1 MIGGRDQAAGDGS
14 MRGGDVLVASSA
26 GAAVEEVSVVV
37 SGGANSDGGAD
48 VVELGVVLSD
58 GVVPGS
64 VGSGT
69 VGSGTLGRVPGN
81 CHGRSVPGT
90 SAGDSGR
97 SLVVDSGVLGGVVV
111 AGVVVDDSGTVGVG

>member
-1 MIGGRDQAAGDGS
+1 M
-14 MRGGDVLVASSA
+14 
-26 GAAVEEVSVVV
+26 
-37 SGGANSDGGAD
+37 
-48 VVELGVVLSD
+48 LSD

-64 VGSGT
+64 VGSGTVGSGT

-81 CHGRSVPGT
+81 CHGRSAPGT

-111 AGVVVDDSGTVGVG
+111 AGVVVEDSGTVGVG

>member
-1 MIGGRDQAAGDGS
+1 MLG
-14 MRGGDVLVASSA
+14 ASSS
-26 GAAVEEVSVVV
+26 GAAVEEASVVV
-37 SGGANSDGGAD
+37 SGGANSDVGAD
-48 VVELGVVLSD
+48 GVELGVVLSD

-69 VGSGTLGRVPGN
+69 VGSGRLGKVPGN

-97 SLVVDSGVLGGVVV
+97 SFVVDSGVLDGVVV
-111 AGVVVDDSGTVGVG
+111 AGVLVEGCGTVGVG